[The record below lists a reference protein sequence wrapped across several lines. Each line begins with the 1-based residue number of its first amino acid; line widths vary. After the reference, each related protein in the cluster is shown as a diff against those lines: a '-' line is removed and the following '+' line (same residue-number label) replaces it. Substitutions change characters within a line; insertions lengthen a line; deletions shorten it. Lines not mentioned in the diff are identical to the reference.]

1 MRYYHFNVEYLNWW
15 WRYRVGYRDP
25 KAGQITIYGHHYKC
39 ANFHHFP
46 MFPSWGCHRAPWA
59 KNNNNNNKTYNYNR
73 GYSSLVLA
81 PNKRPLLTMKR
92 FIKEDNIYN
101 S

>member
-59 KNNNNNNKTYNYNR
+59 KNNNNNKYSCKQQLPGPSPGRAGRAAQSGKSKTAETER
-73 GYSSLVLA
+73 
-81 PNKRPLLTMKR
+81 T
-92 FIKEDNIYN
+92 
-101 S
+101 